1 MDTKM
6 LYLIGGTMGVG
17 KTTVGQI
24 LKRRLPDCVFL
35 DGDWCWQA
43 DPFKVTEG
51 TKRMVLDNICYL
63 LGSFLRQPEYR
74 NIVFC
79 WVMHEQSIIDEIMS
93 RLDLR
98 DCRVVCVSLMAGED
112 VLRAR
117 LEADVA
123 AGLRESDVI
132 CRSIARLPLYGRLDT
147 IKVDTDGKTPEEV
160 AREIMALEN
169 TKL

>member
-24 LKRRLPDCVFL
+24 LKRQLPDCVFL

-79 WVMHEQSIIDEIMS
+79 WVMHEQGIIDEIMS

-98 DCRVVCVSLMAGED
+98 GCRVVCVSLMAREN

-123 AGLRESDVI
+123 AGVRESDVV

-160 AREIMALEN
+160 AREIMALGI
-169 TKL
+169 

>member
-1 MDTKM
+1 MDIKM

-24 LKRRLPDCVFL
+24 LKRQLPDCVFL

-79 WVMHEQSIIDEIMS
+79 WVMHEQGIIAEIKS

-98 DCRVVCVSLMAGED
+98 GCRVVCVSLMAGED

-160 AREIMALEN
+160 AREIMAPGV
-169 TKL
+169 

>member
-24 LKRRLPDCVFL
+24 LKRQLPDCVFL

-79 WVMHEQSIIDEIMS
+79 WVMHEQGIIDEIMS
-93 RLDLR
+93 RLDLWG
-98 DCRVVCVSLMAGED
+98 CRVVCVSLMAGED

-123 AGLRESDVI
+123 AEVRESDVV

-160 AREIMALEN
+160 AREIMALGI
-169 TKL
+169 

>member
-17 KTTVGQI
+17 KTTVGRI

-79 WVMHEQSIIDEIMS
+79 WVMHEQSIIDEIIN

-147 IKVDTDGKTPEEV
+147 IKVDTDGKTPGEV
-160 AREIMALEN
+160 AREIMSPGV
-169 TKL
+169 

>member
-79 WVMHEQSIIDEIMS
+79 WVMHEQGIIDEIMS
-93 RLDLR
+93 RLDLWG
-98 DCRVVCVSLMAGED
+98 CRVVCVSLMAGED
-112 VLRAR
+112 GLRAR

-123 AGLRESDVI
+123 AGVRESDVV

-160 AREIMALEN
+160 AREIMALGI
-169 TKL
+169 

>member
-24 LKRRLPDCVFL
+24 LKRQLPDCVFL

-79 WVMHEQSIIDEIMS
+79 WVMHEQGIIDEIMS
-93 RLDLR
+93 RLDLWG
-98 DCRVVCVSLMAGED
+98 CRVVCVSLMAGED

-123 AGLRESDVI
+123 AGVRESDVV

-160 AREIMALEN
+160 AREIMAPGI
-169 TKL
+169 

>member
-24 LKRRLPDCVFL
+24 LKRQLPDCVFL
-35 DGDWCWQA
+35 DDDWCWQA

-79 WVMHEQSIIDEIMS
+79 WVMHEQGIIDEIMS

-98 DCRVVCVSLMAGED
+98 GCRVVCVSLMAGED

-123 AGLRESDVI
+123 AGVRESDVV

-160 AREIMALEN
+160 AREIMSPGV
-169 TKL
+169 

>member
-24 LKRRLPDCVFL
+24 LKRQLPDCVFL

-79 WVMHEQSIIDEIMS
+79 WVMHEQGIIDEIMS
-93 RLDLR
+93 RLDLWG
-98 DCRVVCVSLMAGED
+98 CRVVCVSLMAGED

-123 AGLRESDVI
+123 AGVRESDVV

-147 IKVDTDGKTPEEV
+147 IKVDTDGKRPEEV
-160 AREIMALEN
+160 AREIMALGI
-169 TKL
+169 

>member
-79 WVMHEQSIIDEIMS
+79 WVMHEQGIIDEIMS
-93 RLDLR
+93 RLDLWG
-98 DCRVVCVSLMAGED
+98 CRVVCVSLMAREN

-123 AGLRESDVI
+123 AGVRESDVV

-160 AREIMALEN
+160 AREIMALGI
-169 TKL
+169 

>member
-24 LKRRLPDCVFL
+24 LKRQLPDCVFL

-79 WVMHEQSIIDEIMS
+79 WVMHEQGIIDEIMS

-98 DCRVVCVSLMAGED
+98 GCRVVCVSLMAGED

-117 LEADVA
+117 LEVDVA
-123 AGLRESDVI
+123 AGVRESDVV

-160 AREIMALEN
+160 AREIMVLGI
-169 TKL
+169 

>member
-24 LKRRLPDCVFL
+24 LKRQLPDCVFL

-79 WVMHEQSIIDEIMS
+79 WVMHEQGIIDEIIN

-112 VLRAR
+112 VLWAR

-160 AREIMALEN
+160 AREIMAPGI
-169 TKL
+169 

>member
-79 WVMHEQSIIDEIMS
+79 WVMHEQGIIDEIMS

-98 DCRVVCVSLMAGED
+98 GCRVVCVSLMAGEN

-117 LEADVA
+117 LEANVA
-123 AGLRESDVI
+123 AGVRESDVV
-132 CRSIARLPLYGRLDT
+132 CRSIARLSLYGRLDT

-160 AREIMALEN
+160 AREIMALGI
-169 TKL
+169 

>member
-24 LKRRLPDCVFL
+24 LKRQLPDCVFL

-79 WVMHEQSIIDEIMS
+79 WVMHEQGIIDEIMS

-98 DCRVVCVSLMAGED
+98 GCRGVCVSLMAGET

-123 AGLRESDVI
+123 AGVRESDVV

-160 AREIMALEN
+160 AREIMALGI
-169 TKL
+169 

>member
-79 WVMHEQSIIDEIMS
+79 WVMHEQGIIDEIIN

-98 DCRVVCVSLMAGED
+98 DCRVVCVSLMAEEN

-123 AGLRESDVI
+123 AGVRESDVV

-160 AREIMALEN
+160 AREIMALGI
-169 TKL
+169 

>member
-24 LKRRLPDCVFL
+24 LKRQLPDCVFL

-79 WVMHEQSIIDEIMS
+79 WVMHEQGIIDEIMS

-98 DCRVVCVSLMAGED
+98 GCRVVCVSLMAGKD

-123 AGLRESDVI
+123 AGVRESDVV

-147 IKVDTDGKTPEEV
+147 IKVDTDGKRPEEV
-160 AREIMALEN
+160 AREIMALGI
-169 TKL
+169 

>member
-79 WVMHEQSIIDEIMS
+79 WVMHEQGIIDEIMS

-98 DCRVVCVSLMAGED
+98 GCRVVCVSLMAGED

-123 AGLRESDVI
+123 AGVRESDVV

-147 IKVDTDGKTPEEV
+147 IKVDTDGKRPEEV
-160 AREIMALEN
+160 AREIMAPGI
-169 TKL
+169 

>member
-1 MDTKM
+1 
-6 LYLIGGTMGVG
+6 
-17 KTTVGQI
+17 
-24 LKRRLPDCVFL
+24 
-35 DGDWCWQA
+35 
-43 DPFKVTEG
+43 
-51 TKRMVLDNICYL
+51 MVLDNICYL

-79 WVMHEQSIIDEIMS
+79 WVMHEQSIIDEIIN
-93 RLDLR
+93 RLDLW

-160 AREIMALEN
+160 AREIMAPGI
-169 TKL
+169 

>member
-6 LYLIGGTMGVG
+6 LYLIGGAMGVG

-24 LKRRLPDCVFL
+24 LKRQLPDCIFL

-63 LGSFLRQPEYR
+63 LG
-74 NIVFC
+74 
-79 WVMHEQSIIDEIMS
+79 
-93 RLDLR
+93 
-98 DCRVVCVSLMAGED
+98 CRVVCVSLMAGED

-123 AGLRESDVI
+123 AGVRESDVV

-160 AREIMALEN
+160 AREIMALGI
-169 TKL
+169 

>member
-24 LKRRLPDCVFL
+24 LKRQLPDCVFL

-79 WVMHEQSIIDEIMS
+79 WVMHEQGIIDEIMS
-93 RLDLR
+93 RLNLR
-98 DCRVVCVSLMAGED
+98 GCRVVCVSLMVGEN

-123 AGLRESDVI
+123 AGVRESDVV

-160 AREIMALEN
+160 AREIMALGI
-169 TKL
+169 

>member
-1 MDTKM
+1 
-6 LYLIGGTMGVG
+6 
-17 KTTVGQI
+17 
-24 LKRRLPDCVFL
+24 
-35 DGDWCWQA
+35 
-43 DPFKVTEG
+43 
-51 TKRMVLDNICYL
+51 MVLDNICYL

-79 WVMHEQSIIDEIMS
+79 WVMHEQGIIDEIMS

-98 DCRVVCVSLMAGED
+98 GCRVVCVSLMAGED

-123 AGLRESDVI
+123 AGVRERDVV
-132 CRSIARLPLYGRLDT
+132 CRSIARLPLYGRLNT

-160 AREIMALEN
+160 AREIMAPGI
-169 TKL
+169 

>member
-79 WVMHEQSIIDEIMS
+79 WVMHEQGIIDEIIN

-98 DCRVVCVSLMAGED
+98 GCRVVCVSLMAGEN

-123 AGLRESDVI
+123 AGVRESDVV

-160 AREIMALEN
+160 AREIMAPGV
-169 TKL
+169 

>member
-24 LKRRLPDCVFL
+24 LKRQLPDCVFL

-79 WVMHEQSIIDEIMS
+79 WVMHEQGIIDEIMS
-93 RLDLR
+93 RLDLWG
-98 DCRVVCVSLMAGED
+98 CRVVCVSLMAGED

-117 LEADVA
+117 LEVDVA
-123 AGLRESDVI
+123 AGVRESDVV

-147 IKVDTDGKTPEEV
+147 IKVDTDGKRPEEV
-160 AREIMALEN
+160 AREIMTLGI
-169 TKL
+169 

>member
-24 LKRRLPDCVFL
+24 LKRQLPDCVFL

-63 LGSFLRQPEYR
+63 LGSFLRQPECR

-79 WVMHEQSIIDEIMS
+79 WVMHEQGIIDEIMS

-98 DCRVVCVSLMAGED
+98 GCRVVCVSLMAGEG

-123 AGLRESDVI
+123 AGVRESDVV

-160 AREIMALEN
+160 TREIMALGI
-169 TKL
+169 

>member
-24 LKRRLPDCVFL
+24 LKRQLPDCVFL

-79 WVMHEQSIIDEIMS
+79 WVMHEQGIIDEIIN

-123 AGLRESDVI
+123 AGVRESDVV

-147 IKVDTDGKTPEEV
+147 IKVDTDDKTPEEV
-160 AREIMALEN
+160 AREIMAPGV
-169 TKL
+169 

>member
-24 LKRRLPDCVFL
+24 LKRRLHDCVFL

-98 DCRVVCVSLMAGED
+98 GCRVVCVSLMAGED

-123 AGLRESDVI
+123 AGVRESDVV

-160 AREIMALEN
+160 AREIMALGI
-169 TKL
+169 